1 MFFKKKRKMK
11 EIASSNNDVQNEG
24 LLENLVS
31 ICGDGV
37 VFQNAFILED
47 EDIYVYADVL
57 SFQDNVAQI
66 VFQLHHEWLDEPVSE
81 VIAAV
86 GDSKDEVYYSAC
98 EQFYEQVL
106 QVYLKVC
113 NKESYIDTVEI
124 FTQEMH
130 RFHVWKSPL
139 GGIGK
144 KEGIEESDYWNLLKN
159 DLSLRLGNRKVYA
172 VKVFAS
178 KQKREV
184 ECEVMFNGKES
195 RELSRKLLSITGEWD
210 CIGDV
215 CTERQWI
222 FLMQDEDTYIESD
235 IDNQTISKLTY
246 ETIALLE
253 DCDNKEEYQKIRQKL
268 LKRYKDTSLV
278 YEVLYFIP
286 ELYTKAYY
294 MGVEFGEKLFLI
306 QKDHKTRE
314 LYQSQLQSFPIV
326 ERCVEHHLQKEIL
339 DDQKIKKVMEFSV
352 NAKAIQKALENGEV
366 QQGLQVSGIGYV
378 GKSDYILR

>member
-195 RELSRKLLSITGEWD
+195 REMSRKLLSITGEW
-210 CIGDV
+210 
-215 CTERQWI
+215 
-222 FLMQDEDTYIESD
+222 Y
-235 IDNQTISKLTY
+235 
-246 ETIALLE
+246 
-253 DCDNKEEYQKIRQKL
+253 
-268 LKRYKDTSLV
+268 
-278 YEVLYFIP
+278 
-286 ELYTKAYY
+286 
-294 MGVEFGEKLFLI
+294 
-306 QKDHKTRE
+306 
-314 LYQSQLQSFPIV
+314 
-326 ERCVEHHLQKEIL
+326 
-339 DDQKIKKVMEFSV
+339 
-352 NAKAIQKALENGEV
+352 
-366 QQGLQVSGIGYV
+366 
-378 GKSDYILR
+378 